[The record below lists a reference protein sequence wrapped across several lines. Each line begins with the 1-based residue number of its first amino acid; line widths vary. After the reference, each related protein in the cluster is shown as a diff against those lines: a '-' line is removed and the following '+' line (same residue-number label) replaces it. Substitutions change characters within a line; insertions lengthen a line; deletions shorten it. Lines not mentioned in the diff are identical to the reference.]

1 MVRRLIP
8 IAATVFWLAG
18 TFLLFLPLPQRIEA
32 EKTYTCFWQNGVTQ
46 ESYASVF
53 SSFAGADENYMYF
66 ERDGET
72 GMILASQAYGAAY
85 RILKAGSYAEVLAL
99 SREKCTRLER
109 AVLMRIFS
117 RRLWYANGLLVW
129 NGETLVSAEAPP
141 AGYDGTLTVF
151 SGFPTAGTIADL
163 GVTALDCREGV
174 EVSAS
179 HFEGTQVAQISVVPP
194 YASDGSVVTLE
205 TAGGRRIVCAA
216 PTATSLV
223 LPDADFAD
231 EGALAACASL
241 CELTLPFAGSA
252 KSGAGSER
260 EGLFAHLFVSDFGYR
275 VPETLAKVTVTGGV
289 LTANAFYACPMI
301 EEINACEVAVR
312 DIDCDAFIGMDGLRV
327 LHSPRAD
334 VCLTGHFIKT
344 LLPCGCTQ
352 FTRI

>member
-72 GMILASQAYGAAY
+72 GMLLASQAYGAAY

-174 EVSAS
+174 ELSAS
-179 HFEGTQVAQISVVPP
+179 RLAGTQVAHISVAPP
-194 YASDGSVVTLE
+194 YASDGSVVTLG

-231 EGALAACASL
+231 EGALAACGSL
-241 CELTLPFAGSA
+241 RELTLPFVGSA
-252 KSGAGSER
+252 KSSAGSNF
-260 EGLFAHLFVSDFGYR
+260 EGLFAHLFVSDFRYR
-275 VPETLAKVTVTGGV
+275 VPETLTKVTVTGGV
-289 LTANAFYACPMI
+289 LAANAFYACPMI
-301 EEINACEVAVR
+301 EEVNACNVFAQN
-312 DIDCDAFIGMDGLRV
+312 IDRDAFVGMAGLRS
-327 LHSPRAD
+327 LHTPRAD
-334 VCLTGHFIKT
+334 VRLTGSFT
-344 LLPCGCTQ
+344 ASPLACGCTQ
-352 FTRI
+352 YTRI

>member
-1 MVRRLIP
+1 MVKRLAVL
-8 IAATVFWLAG
+8 AAAALWLVG
-18 TFLLFLPLPQRIEA
+18 TALLFPPPPRRSAA
-32 EKTYTCFWQNGVTQ
+32 EETYLCQWQDGVTQ

-53 SSFAGADENYMYF
+53 AGFSGADDAHIF
-66 ERDGET
+66 LERDGKT
-72 GMILASQAYGAAY
+72 GTIVASQAYRTAY
-85 RILKAGSYAEVLAL
+85 RTLDTGSYAQVLSL
-99 SREKCTRLER
+99 SQEACMRPER
-109 AVLMRIFS
+109 AALMRTFS
-117 RRLWYANGLLVW
+117 CRLWYANGLLSW
-129 NGETLVSAEAPP
+129 NGETLIAADAPP
-141 AGYDGTLTVF
+141 AGYDGTLTIF
-151 SGFPTAGTIADL
+151 AGFPAAGTIAGL

-174 EVSAS
+174 ELSAS
-179 HFEGTQVAQISVVPP
+179 RLAGTQVAQISVVPP

-231 EGALAACASL
+231 EGALAACGSL
-241 CELTLPFAGSA
+241 RELTLPFVGSA
-252 KSGAGSER
+252 KSGAGSDW

-275 VPETLAKVTVTGGV
+275 VPETLARVTVTGGV
-289 LTANAFYACPMI
+289 LMANAFYACPMI